1 MSIHEQH
8 RTGSG
13 QKARLLL
20 VDDHPLVRTGLAEL
34 INRTADLVCCG
45 EAGTAFEAQQVAAEL
60 MPDLVLLDLRLSQGD
75 GLELLKVFKSHFPS
89 LKVLVLSQLD
99 ELTYAERTLRAGAK
113 GYVMKENATNDILSA
128 IRQVLAG
135 GIYVSPQLNELA
147 VRRMA
152 GTHDKADGANPSFI
166 DILTDR
172 ELQVFELIGKGQSTR
187 NIADALHV
195 SLKTIESHR
204 ENIKRK
210 LGLRDAAALVHR
222 ATLWKKNEASRD
234 PGEEI
239 PQQINLKGL
248 L

>member
-1 MSIHEQH
+1 MN
-8 RTGSG
+8 
-13 QKARLLL
+13 KARLLL

-34 INRTADLVCCG
+34 INRTSDLVCCG
-45 EAGTAFEAQQVAAEL
+45 EAGTAFEAQRAATEL
-60 MPDLVLLDLRLSQGD
+60 KPDLVLLDLRLSQGD

-135 GIYVSPQLNELA
+135 GIYVSSQLNELA

-152 GTHDKADGANPSFI
+152 GTHDKADNANPSSM

-172 ELQVFELIGKGQSTR
+172 ELQVFELLGKGESTR
-187 NIADALHV
+187 KIANDLHL

-222 ATLWKKNEASRD
+222 ATVWKRNEIRTDKSA
-234 PGEEI
+234 EI
-239 PQQINLKGL
+239 SQQTNLKGL
-248 L
+248 F

>member
-1 MSIHEQH
+1 MQKSVN
-8 RTGSG
+8 
-13 QKARLLL
+13 KARLLL
-20 VDDHPLVRTGLAEL
+20 VDDHPMVRNGLAEL
-34 INRTADLVCCG
+34 INRTSDLVCCG
-45 EAGTAFEAQQVAAEL
+45 EVGTAFEAQQAAAEL
-60 MPDLVLLDLRLSQGD
+60 KPDLVLLDLRLSQGD
-75 GLELLKVFKSHFPS
+75 GLELLKVYKSHFPS

-99 ELTYAERTLRAGAK
+99 ELTYAERTLRAGAM

-135 GIYVSPQLNELA
+135 GIYVSSQLNELA

-152 GTHDKADGANPSFI
+152 GTHDKADNASPSSM

-172 ELQVFELIGKGQSTR
+172 ELQVFELLGKGESTR
-187 NIADALHV
+187 KIADALHL

-222 ATLWKKNEASRD
+222 ATLWKRNEVRAD
-234 PGEEI
+234 KGAEI
-239 PQQINLKGL
+239 PRQINLKGL
-248 L
+248 F